1 MNFNLVFQPLYI
13 LFLAG
18 TNYCIQFRDFKNR
31 SKLIQLN
38 RSQSKNSSFQ
48 QDGFY
53 FVY

>member
-31 SKLIQLN
+31 SKLN
-38 RSQSKNSSFQ
+38 RSQSKISSFQ